1 MKKLISVGFS
11 NPILILD
18 LNGLAPSKSTAFPI

>member
-18 LNGLAPSKSTAFPI
+18 LKGLELSRSTADPM